1 MRRIILTVMI
11 MSFSFFGE
19 AQTIKTPAA
28 SLKSKVEQM
37 VGLTD
42 VEYVYSRPNK
52 KGRVIFGGLVP
63 YGQIWRTG
71 ANENTT
77 IKFGD
82 DVEID
87 GITIPKGKYALYTI
101 PREDEWDIIL
111 YSDSE
116 NWGVPENWEE
126 NKIVLK
132 TTVPVKKVEESIES
146 FTIGINNL
154 SDNSAQL
161 QFLWDQTRVEVKIDV
176 PTQKIANASIEGILS
191 NPNADANA
199 YYASANYYL
208 QSGGDMKKALNW
220 INRAIDLKQGSSPYW
235 YFRIKSQIQAKLGD
249 LKGAIESAEKSLE
262 GAQKEGNKD
271 YIDLNTNAIK
281 EWKKIL
287 KT

>member
-1 MRRIILTVMI
+1 MKKIIFLI
-11 MSFSFFGE
+11 ALSSFSLFSE
-19 AQTIKTPAA
+19 AQQVKTPAA
-28 SLKSKVEQM
+28 SLKAEVEQM

-42 VEYVYSRPNK
+42 VEYEYSRPNK

-63 YGQIWRTG
+63 YGQVWRTG

-87 GITIPKGKYALYTI
+87 GKTIPKGKYAIYTI
-101 PREDEWDIIL
+101 PREDSWDVIF

-116 NWGVPENWEE
+116 NWGTPEKWDD
-126 NKIVLK
+126 KKVVLK
-132 TTVPVKKVEESIES
+132 TTVPVKKLAESVES

-154 SDNSAQL
+154 SDNSAHL
-161 QFLWDQTRVEVKIDV
+161 QFMWDQVLVDVTFHV
-176 PTQKIANASIEGILS
+176 PTQKIANASIDGILS
-191 NPNADANA
+191 NPRADANA

-208 QSGGDMKKALNW
+208 QSNGDMKKALNW
-220 INRAIDLKQGSSPYW
+220 INRAIDLKQGESPYW
-235 YFRIKSQIQAKLGD
+235 YYRVKSQIQAKLGD
-249 LKGAIESAEKSLE
+249 IKGAIDSAEKSLD

-271 YIDLNTNAIK
+271 YIRLNTESIK

-287 KT
+287 

>member
-1 MRRIILTVMI
+1 MKKIILVAI
-11 MSFSFFGE
+11 IASFSLFGE
-19 AQTIKTPAA
+19 AQKVKTPAA

-52 KGRVIFGGLVP
+52 KGREIFGGLVP
-63 YGQIWRTG
+63 YGKIWRTG

-77 IKFGD
+77 IEFGD

-87 GITIPKGKYALYTI
+87 GKTIPKGKYALYTI
-101 PREDEWDIIL
+101 PYENKWEVIF

-116 NWGVPENWEE
+116 NWGVPEKWDES
-126 NKIVLK
+126 KVVVK
-132 TTVPVKKVEESIES
+132 TVVPVKKIIETIES

-154 SDNSAQL
+154 SDNSAHL
-161 QFLWDQTRVEVKIDV
+161 QFMWDQTLVEVIIHV

-208 QSGGDMKKALNW
+208 QSNGDMKKALNW
-220 INRAIDLKQGSSPYW
+220 INRAIDLKQGDFSFW
-235 YFRIKSQIQAKLGD
+235 YFRVKSQIQAKLGD
-249 LKGAIESAEKSLE
+249 IKGAIESAEKSLE
-262 GAQKEGNKD
+262 GAQKEGNKE
-271 YIDLNTNAIK
+271 YIKLNTDAIK

-287 KT
+287 

>member
-1 MRRIILTVMI
+1 MKKIILLSALTL
-11 MSFSFFGE
+11 FSHFSE
-19 AQTIKTPAA
+19 AQQVKTPAA
-28 SLKSKVEQM
+28 SLKAEVEQM

-82 DVEID
+82 DIEID
-87 GITIPKGKYALYTI
+87 GKTLPKGKYAIYTI
-101 PREDEWDIIL
+101 PYDDKWDIIF
-111 YSDSE
+111 YSDHE
-116 NWGVPENWEE
+116 NWGNPEKWDD
-126 NKIVLK
+126 KKVVLK
-132 TTVPVKKVEESIES
+132 TTVPIKKLAESVES

-154 SDNSAQL
+154 SDNSAHL
-161 QFLWDQTRVEVKIDV
+161 QFIWDQVLADVIFNV

-191 NPNADANA
+191 NPKADANA

-208 QSGGDMKKALNW
+208 QSNGDMKKALNW
-220 INRAIDLKQGSSPYW
+220 INRAIDLKQGESPYW
-235 YFRIKSQIQAKLGD
+235 YFRVKSQIQAKLGD
-249 LKGAIESAEKSLE
+249 IKGAIDSAEKSLE

-271 YIDLNTNAIK
+271 YIRLNTEAIK

-287 KT
+287 

>member
-1 MRRIILTVMI
+1 MRKIIPTIVFVFL
-11 MSFSFFGE
+11 SFWGE
-19 AQTIKTPAA
+19 AQEIKTPAA
-28 SLKSKVEQM
+28 SLKSKAEQM

-77 IKFGD
+77 IRFGD

-87 GITIPKGKYALYTI
+87 GKTIPKGKYALYTI
-101 PREDEWDIIL
+101 PQQDKWDIIL

-116 NWGVPENWEE
+116 NWGVPEKWDES
-126 NKIVLK
+126 KVVLRSTK
-132 TTVPVKKVEESIES
+132 PVKKLTDTIES

-154 SDNSAQL
+154 SANSAQL
-161 QFLWDQTRVEVKIDV
+161 QFIWDQTLVEMKFNV
-176 PTQKIANASIEGILS
+176 PTQKLANASIEGILS

-208 QSGGDMKKALNW
+208 QSNGDMKKALNW
-220 INRAIDLKQGSSPYW
+220 INRAIDLKQGDPPYW
-235 YFRIKSQIQAKLGD
+235 YFRVKSQIQAKLGD
-249 LKGAIESAEKSLE
+249 LKGAIDSAEKSLE
-262 GAQKEGNKD
+262 KAQKEGNKE
-271 YIDLNTNAIK
+271 YIKLNTEAIK
-281 EWKKIL
+281 EWKKVL
-287 KT
+287 

>member
-1 MRRIILTVMI
+1 MKKIIFLI
-11 MSFSFFGE
+11 ALSSFSLFSE
-19 AQTIKTPAA
+19 AQQVKTPAA
-28 SLKSKVEQM
+28 SLKAEVEQM

-42 VEYVYSRPNK
+42 VEYEYSRPNK

-63 YGQIWRTG
+63 YGQVWRTG

-87 GITIPKGKYALYTI
+87 GKTIPKGKYAIYTI
-101 PREDEWDIIL
+101 PREDTWDVIF

-116 NWGVPENWEE
+116 NWGTPEKWDD
-126 NKIVLK
+126 KKVVLK
-132 TTVPVKKVEESIES
+132 TTAPVKKLSESVES

-154 SDNSAQL
+154 SDNSAHL
-161 QFLWDQTRVEVKIDV
+161 QFMWDQVLVDVTFHV
-176 PTQKIANASIEGILS
+176 PTQKIANASIDSILS
-191 NPNADANA
+191 NPRADANA

-208 QSGGDMKKALNW
+208 QSNGDMKKALNW
-220 INRAIDLKQGSSPYW
+220 INRAIDLKQGESPYW
-235 YFRIKSQIQAKLGD
+235 YYRVKSQIQAKLGD
-249 LKGAIESAEKSLE
+249 IKGAIDSAEKSLD

-271 YIDLNTNAIK
+271 YIRLNTESIK

-287 KT
+287 

>member
-1 MRRIILTVMI
+1 MKKIIFLI
-11 MSFSFFGE
+11 ALSSFSLFSE
-19 AQTIKTPAA
+19 AQQVKTPAA
-28 SLKSKVEQM
+28 SLKAEVEQM

-42 VEYVYSRPNK
+42 VEYEYSRPNK

-63 YGQIWRTG
+63 YGQVWRTG

-87 GITIPKGKYALYTI
+87 GKTIPKGKYAIYTI
-101 PREDEWDIIL
+101 PREDSWDVIF

-116 NWGVPENWEE
+116 NWGTPEKWDD
-126 NKIVLK
+126 KKVVLK
-132 TTVPVKKVEESIES
+132 TTVPVKKLAESVES

-154 SDNSAQL
+154 SDNSAHL
-161 QFLWDQTRVEVKIDV
+161 QFMWDQVLVDVTFHV
-176 PTQKIANASIEGILS
+176 PTQKIANASIDGILS
-191 NPNADANA
+191 NPRADANA

-208 QSGGDMKKALNW
+208 QSNGDMKKALNW
-220 INRAIDLKQGSSPYW
+220 INRAIDLKQGESPYW
-235 YFRIKSQIQAKLGD
+235 YYRVKSQIQAKLGD
-249 LKGAIESAEKSLE
+249 IKGAIDSAEKSLD

-271 YIDLNTNAIK
+271 YIRLNNESIK

-287 KT
+287 

>member
-1 MRRIILTVMI
+1 MKKIIFLI
-11 MSFSFFGE
+11 ALSSFSLFSE
-19 AQTIKTPAA
+19 AQQVKTPAA
-28 SLKSKVEQM
+28 SLKAEVEQM

-42 VEYVYSRPNK
+42 VEYEYSRPNK

-63 YGQIWRTG
+63 YGQVWRTG

-87 GITIPKGKYALYTI
+87 GKTIPKGKYAIYTI
-101 PREDEWDIIL
+101 PHEDTWDVIF

-116 NWGVPENWEE
+116 NWGTPEKWDD
-126 NKIVLK
+126 KKVVLK
-132 TTVPVKKVEESIES
+132 TTAPVKKLAESVES

-154 SDNSAQL
+154 SDNSAHL
-161 QFLWDQTRVEVKIDV
+161 QFMWDQVLVDVIFHV
-176 PTQKIANASIEGILS
+176 PTQKIANASIDGILS
-191 NPNADANA
+191 NPRADANA

-208 QSGGDMKKALNW
+208 QSNGDMKKALNW
-220 INRAIDLKQGSSPYW
+220 INRAIDLKQGESPYW
-235 YFRIKSQIQAKLGD
+235 YYRVKSQIQAKLGD
-249 LKGAIESAEKSLE
+249 IKGAIDSAEKSLD

-271 YIDLNTNAIK
+271 YIRLNTESIK

-287 KT
+287 

>member
-1 MRRIILTVMI
+1 MKKIIFLI
-11 MSFSFFGE
+11 ALSSFSLFSE
-19 AQTIKTPAA
+19 AQQVKTPAA
-28 SLKSKVEQM
+28 SLKAEVEQM

-42 VEYVYSRPNK
+42 VEYEYSRPNK

-63 YGQIWRTG
+63 YGQVWRTG

-87 GITIPKGKYALYTI
+87 GKTIPKGKYAIYTI
-101 PREDEWDIIL
+101 PREDTWDVIF

-116 NWGVPENWEE
+116 NWGTPEKWDD
-126 NKIVLK
+126 KKVVLK
-132 TTVPVKKVEESIES
+132 TTAQVKKLAESVES

-154 SDNSAQL
+154 SDNSAHL
-161 QFLWDQTRVEVKIDV
+161 QFMWDQVLVDITFHV
-176 PTQKIANASIEGILS
+176 PTQKIANASIDGILS
-191 NPNADANA
+191 NPRADANA

-208 QSGGDMKKALNW
+208 QSNGDMKKALNW
-220 INRAIDLKQGSSPYW
+220 INRAIDLKQGESPYW
-235 YFRIKSQIQAKLGD
+235 YYRVKSQIQAKLGD
-249 LKGAIESAEKSLE
+249 IKGAIDSAEKSLD

-271 YIDLNTNAIK
+271 YIRLNTESIK

-287 KT
+287 